1 MTHISNY
8 GNDRL
13 GLFLFEHAV
22 EFVQRYTN
30 LQLFTEPPLKLAEI
44 YFNLFPN
51 EKMPLW
57 GVSISCSLKYQ
68 WKGIS
73 MNFMRKFLNILNPVR
88 TGAHRLRRKNR

>member
-22 EFVQRYTN
+22 EFIQQYTN
-30 LQLFTEPPLKLAEI
+30 LQLVTEPPLELAKI

-57 GVSISCSLKYQ
+57 GVS
-68 WKGIS
+68 
-73 MNFMRKFLNILNPVR
+73 V
-88 TGAHRLRRKNR
+88 